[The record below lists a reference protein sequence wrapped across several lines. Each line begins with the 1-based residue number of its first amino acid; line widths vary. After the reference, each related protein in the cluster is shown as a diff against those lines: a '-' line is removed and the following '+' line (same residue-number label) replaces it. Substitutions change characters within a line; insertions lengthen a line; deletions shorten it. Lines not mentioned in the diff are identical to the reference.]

1 MANSL
6 SNQVAIITGAA
17 RGMGREIA
25 RTFAREGAAVGLL
38 DIEAQELD
46 QVVLDIQAEGGT
58 ALGRAADV
66 RDYSQVEA
74 AVQAVAK
81 HLGPVDI
88 LVNSAGLRCGG
99 KVHEIAEE
107 AWDLCFDVNV
117 KGTFLLCKAV
127 VPIMLERQQ
136 GQIINIASLSAWIRG
151 SEHGGSCYGASK
163 YAVRGFSRY
172 LAVELRA
179 ANIKVCCL
187 SPGSTDSHFRGQPT
201 GTPNW
206 MKPSDVAA
214 AALYIATQR
223 DRVAVA
229 ELAFSMVSERW

>member
-1 MANSL
+1 MANL
-6 SNQVAIITGAA
+6 LEHQVAIITGAA

-25 RTFAREGAAVGLL
+25 RAYAREGAAVGLL
-38 DIEAQELD
+38 DIKADELD
-46 QVVLDIQAEGGT
+46 QVVLDIHQEGGT
-58 ALGRAADV
+58 ALGWIVDV
-66 RDYSQVEA
+66 RDYNQVQA
-74 AVQAVAK
+74 AVQAVVD

-88 LVNSAGLRCGG
+88 LVNSAGLGCGG

-151 SEHGGSCYGASK
+151 SEGGGSCYGATK

-179 ANIKVCCL
+179 SNIKVCCL
-187 SPGSTDSHFRGQPT
+187 SPGTTDSHFRGQPT
-201 GTPNW
+201 GDPDW

-229 ELAFSMVSERW
+229 ELAFSMVNERW

>member
-1 MANSL
+1 MANQL
-6 SNQVAIITGAA
+6 ENKVALITGAA
-17 RGMGREIA
+17 SGMGREIA
-25 RTFAREGAAVGLL
+25 RVYAAEGAAVGLL
-38 DIEAQELD
+38 DVEAEELD
-46 QVVLDIQAEGGT
+46 QVVLDIRKEGGT
-58 ALGRAADV
+58 ALGQVADV
-66 RDYSQVEA
+66 RDSFQVEA
-74 AVQAVAK
+74 AVQTIAD

-99 KVHEIAEE
+99 RVHEIAEE

-151 SEHGGSCYGASK
+151 AEGGGSAYGASK

-172 LAVELRA
+172 LAVELRS
-179 ANIKVCCL
+179 ANVRVCCL

-201 GTPNW
+201 GNPNW
-206 MKPSDVAA
+206 MNPSDVAA

-229 ELAFSMVSERW
+229 ELAFSMVNERW

>member
-1 MANSL
+1 MANL
-6 SNQVAIITGAA
+6 LENQVAIITGAA

-25 RTFAREGAAVGLL
+25 HTFAREGAAVGLL

-46 QVVLDIQAEGGT
+46 QVVLDIHKEGGT
-58 ALGRAADV
+58 ALGRVADV
-66 RDYSQVEA
+66 RDDGQVTA
-74 AVQAVAK
+74 AVQAVVE
-81 HLGPVDI
+81 HLGAVDI
-88 LVNSAGLRCGG
+88 LVNSAGLSCGG

-151 SEHGGSCYGASK
+151 FEGGGSCYGASK

-179 ANIKVCCL
+179 SNIKVCCL
-187 SPGSTDSHFRGQPT
+187 SPGTTDSHFRGQPT
-201 GTPNW
+201 GNPNW

-229 ELAFSMVSERW
+229 ELAFSMVNERW